1 VRSPASVLRRRTPVA
16 LLAWLAA
23 CATGDGS
30 FGLER
35 EEELGREFA
44 QTAGRELPLLRD
56 RSVDEYV
63 GAIGLR
69 LVEAAGPQP
78 FRYRFYVVADASPNA
93 FAAPAGRIYVHT
105 GTIRAV
111 QREDELAA
119 VLAHE
124 IGHVVHR
131 HLLEWEDYAWQV
143 SAREQ
148 LRGSRRD
155 DSERWISQMR
165 RGAVLSQFG
174 QAQELEADRFA
185 VSVLPRAGYDPE
197 AVPGALRTLTRA
209 AGAADVAAPSSSHP
223 DLSKR
228 VDALRGE
235 IESQANP
242 RRGEARDP
250 ERLREIQRRIEALA
264 DRGPRASAGAP

>member
-1 VRSPASVLRRRTPVA
+1 MRSPASALRRRTSVA

-23 CATGDGS
+23 CSTGDGS

-35 EEELGREFA
+35 EEELGRRFA

-56 RSVDEYV
+56 RSVDEFV

-93 FAAPAGRIYVHT
+93 FAAPAGRIYLHT

-111 QREDELAA
+111 GREDELAA

-131 HLLEWEDYAWQV
+131 HLLEREDYAWQV
-143 SAREQ
+143 AARER
-148 LRGSRRD
+148 LRGSRD
-155 DSERWISQMR
+155 DPERWIAQVR
-165 RGAVLSQFG
+165 RGSILSQFG

-185 VSVLPRAGYDPE
+185 VSVLPRAGYDPD
-197 AVPGALRTLTRA
+197 AVPGALRTLTLA
-209 AGAADVAAPSSSHP
+209 AGEAGAPGALSGHP
-223 DLSKR
+223 GLQKR
-228 VDALRGE
+228 IDALRGE